1 MTLNVSRENAIQTHV
16 NFVPVCQ
23 WMSHLWYQQALLPAQ
38 YPKNGK
44 TPTTSSFS
52 PQWELVT
59 KFLLVDFTFLI
70 SIHCFVTVGLV
81 CLCMLLTSICV
92 RVFGR
97 MKLNVISS
105 YSVVEEP
112 VPEISNCIVLTDE
125 LLAFTEGLVS
135 ISSNELKTVI
145 HKIVTRWHC

>member
-1 MTLNVSRENAIQTHV
+1 M
-16 NFVPVCQ
+16 
-23 WMSHLWYQQALLPAQ
+23 
-38 YPKNGK
+38 
-44 TPTTSSFS
+44 
-52 PQWELVT
+52 
-59 KFLLVDFTFLI
+59 
-70 SIHCFVTVGLV
+70 TVGLV